1 MKNLFH
7 AGKFLF
13 LDMASTFVFLGVLL
27 ASKNIMLATGAGMA
41 FGLGQIGLQVARKR
55 PLDTM
60 QWLSLFLVVTS
71 GTATLLTHDPRFV
84 MFKPTIIYA
93 IVGAVMLKRGWMNR
107 YLPPV
112 ALEVAGDLA
121 IIFGYIW
128 SALMFASAILN
139 LVLVAIKLDPVVWGA
154 LLTTYGLVSKLA
166 LFFIQFATMRII
178 GGRRRRAQLLGGG
191 VVGVGAAAAG

>member
-1 MKNLFH
+1 MGVADRRTAVDFRLRSANGGSFFAKRRAAFVAGLAGCAPAATFARPDKGGAPTMKNLFH

-27 ASKNIMLATGAGMA
+27 ASKNVMLATGAGMA

-55 PLDTM
+55 PLETI

-93 IVGAVMLKRGWMNR
+93 IVGAG
-107 YLPPV
+107 
-112 ALEVAGDLA
+112 
-121 IIFGYIW
+121 
-128 SALMFASAILN
+128 
-139 LVLVAIKLDPVVWGA
+139 VL
-154 LLTTYGLVSKLA
+154 
-166 LFFIQFATMRII
+166 QR
-178 GGRRRRAQLLGGG
+178 
-191 VVGVGAAAAG
+191 